1 MPAPGELRDMTLKE
15 LRAARKA
22 MFSGPWKVAIQKQPL
37 EVRRTAAHR
46 LVDIEQ
52 AILELENADL
62 AAIRDKLVANETDL
76 LKGTQAL
83 AKARQNLAKVQ
94 AVLEAVGTLLAIA
107 AKVAKF
113 VATG

>member
-1 MPAPGELRDMTLKE
+1 MPAPSELKDMTLKE

-22 MFSGPWKVAIQKQPL
+22 MLSGPWKVFIQKQPL
-37 EVRRTAAHR
+37 EVRREAAHKA
-46 LVDIEQ
+46 VDIEQ

-62 AAIRDKLVANETDL
+62 AAIRDKLVENEDDL
-76 LKGTQAL
+76 LAGVKAL

-94 AVLEAVGTLLAIA
+94 VVLEALGTLLAIA

-113 VATG
+113 VATV

>member
-1 MPAPGELRDMTLKE
+1 MPAPSELKDMTLKE

-22 MFSGPWKVAIQKQPL
+22 MLSGPWKVFIQKQPL
-37 EVRRTAAHR
+37 EVRRDAAHKA
-46 LVDIEQ
+46 VDIEQ

-62 AAIRDKLVANETDL
+62 AAIRDKLVENENDL
-76 LKGTQAL
+76 LAGVKAL

-94 AVLEAVGTLLAIA
+94 VVLEALGTLLAIA

-113 VATG
+113 VATV

>member
-1 MPAPGELRDMTLKE
+1 MPAPSELKDMTLKE

-22 MFSGPWKVAIQKQPL
+22 MLSGPWKVFIQKQPL
-37 EVRRTAAHR
+37 EVRRDAAHKA
-46 LVDIEQ
+46 VDIEQ

-62 AAIRDKLVANETDL
+62 AAIRDKLVENEDDL
-76 LKGTQAL
+76 LAGVKAL

-94 AVLEAVGTLLAIA
+94 VVLEALGTLLAIA

-113 VATG
+113 VATV